1 MWYIPRKNA
10 VPFAVTSKKGCQ
22 TVYKPGSVQRPKPLV
37 RPFIWDGGCPT
48 PLATYPDTPTHKR
61 AVTVANQS
69 NMVSLFGLAP
79 DGACHAL
86 FLAVEAVGSYPT
98 VSPLP
103 MTSMGGLFSV
113 ALSLKP
119 CMTPRPRRALPA
131 IMFAWSPDFPPL
143 RPFGDCK
150 RGRPTV

>member
-1 MWYIPRKNA
+1 
-10 VPFAVTSKKGCQ
+10 
-22 TVYKPGSVQRPKPLV
+22 
-37 RPFIWDGGCPT
+37 
-48 PLATYPDTPTHKR
+48 
-61 AVTVANQS
+61 
-69 NMVSLFGLAP
+69 MVSLFGLAP

-103 MTSMGGLFSV
+103 KTGLGGLFSV

-119 CMTPRPRRALPA
+119 CSKAQPRRALPA
-131 IMFAWSPDFPPL
+131 TMFAWSPDFPPL
-143 RPFGDCK
+143 LPFGTCK